1 MTLSTPDPTTVTTI
15 KSVVVRIIFT
25 ERLKPPLLAIPYAS
39 LCQRRLNC
47 YHSAMAGDRDS
58 VAPALAQFL
67 GEFKRVANAIVD
79 SYFIVDTERRIVDF
93 NRAFFALLPRQV
105 ARGLKG
111 KHCFDVLELN
121 ICKSECIAQQCWN
134 DNRHVRLDEIS
145 GSVQG
150 EAQKLRFIL
159 SAVPITDE
167 AGNHVGALEIQ
178 RNVTDEAV
186 VQVKYQEMLETEAR
200 ERERLANQVRM
211 RTKELLETNQLL
223 LKTQKELLAYKKG
236 LTV

>member
-1 MTLSTPDPTTVTTI
+1 VPELRD
-15 KSVVVRIIFT
+15 
-25 ERLKPPLLAIPYAS
+25 AS
-39 LCQRRLNC
+39 
-47 YHSAMAGDRDS
+47 
-58 VAPALAQFL
+58 PALQQFL
-67 GEFKRVANAIVD
+67 AEFKRVANAIVD
-79 SYFIVDTERRIVDF
+79 SYFVVDTERRIVDF

-111 KHCFDVLELN
+111 KHCYEVLELN
-121 ICKSECIAQQCWN
+121 ICKSECIAQQCWA

-145 GSVQG
+145 GAIAG
-150 EAQKLRFIL
+150 ESSKLRFIL

-167 AGNHVGALEIQ
+167 HGNHVGALEIQ

-200 ERERLANQVRM
+200 ERERLANQVRA

>member
-1 MTLSTPDPTTVTTI
+1 M
-15 KSVVVRIIFT
+15 
-25 ERLKPPLLAIPYAS
+25 
-39 LCQRRLNC
+39 N
-47 YHSAMAGDRDS
+47 S
-58 VAPALAQFL
+58 VAPALQQFL
-67 GEFKRVANAIVD
+67 GELKRVASAIVD
-79 SYFIVDTERRIVDF
+79 SYFVVDTERRIVDF
-93 NRAFFALLPRQV
+93 NRAFYALLPRNV

-111 KHCFDVLELN
+111 KHCFEVLEHN
-121 ICKSECIAQQCWN
+121 ICQTSCIAQQCWA

-145 GSVQG
+145 SHVVGAVGDEVQ
-150 EAQKLRFIL
+150 QLRFIL

-167 AGNHVGALEIQ
+167 HGTHVGALEIQ

-200 ERERLANQVRM
+200 ERERLANQVRV

>member
-1 MTLSTPDPTTVTTI
+1 MV
-15 KSVVVRIIFT
+15 
-25 ERLKPPLLAIPYAS
+25 
-39 LCQRRLNC
+39 CQHRANC
-47 YHSAMAGDRDS
+47 YHSSVATDQ
-58 VAPALAQFL
+58 VAPALQHFL
-67 GEFKRVANAIVD
+67 AEFKRVANAIVD
-79 SYFIVDTERRIVDF
+79 SYFIVDTDRRIVDF

-111 KHCFDVLELN
+111 KHCYDVLELN
-121 ICKSECIAQQCWN
+121 ICNSECIAQQCWS

-145 GSVQG
+145 GSIAG

-167 AGNHVGALEIQ
+167 HGNHVGALEIQ

-200 ERERLANQVRM
+200 ERERLANQVRA

>member
-1 MTLSTPDPTTVTTI
+1 M
-15 KSVVVRIIFT
+15 
-25 ERLKPPLLAIPYAS
+25 AA
-39 LCQRRLNC
+39 QRQQLEVNPELQ
-47 YHSAMAGDRDS
+47 G
-58 VAPALAQFL
+58 FL
-67 GEFKRVANAIVD
+67 DQFKRISAAIVD

-93 NRAFFALLPRQV
+93 NRAFYAMLPRQV

-111 KHCFDVLELN
+111 KRCYEVIELN
-121 ICKSECIAQQCWN
+121 ICQNECIAQACWT

-145 GSVQG
+145 GTVIGDTDSQ
-150 EAQKLRFIL
+150 QLRFIL
-159 SAVPITDE
+159 SAVPITDGS
-167 AGNHVGALEIQ
+167 GNHVGALEIQ

-200 ERERLANQVRM
+200 ERERLAAQIRT

-236 LTV
+236 LVA

>member
-1 MTLSTPDPTTVTTI
+1 M
-15 KSVVVRIIFT
+15 
-25 ERLKPPLLAIPYAS
+25 
-39 LCQRRLNC
+39 
-47 YHSAMAGDRDS
+47 DS
-58 VAPALAQFL
+58 APALQQFL
-67 GEFKRVANAIVD
+67 AEFKRVSNAIVD

-93 NRAFFALLPRQV
+93 NRAFHALLPRSV

-111 KHCFDVLELN
+111 KRCYEVLELN
-121 ICKSECIAQQCWN
+121 ICANECIAQQCWQ
-134 DNRHVRLDEIS
+134 DGRHVRLDEIS
-145 GSVQG
+145 GNIAG

-186 VQVKYQEMLETEAR
+186 VQVKYQEMLEKEAR

>member
-1 MTLSTPDPTTVTTI
+1 M
-15 KSVVVRIIFT
+15 SVD
-25 ERLKPPLLAIPYAS
+25 AIP
-39 LCQRRLNC
+39 
-47 YHSAMAGDRDS
+47 
-58 VAPALAQFL
+58 PALQQFL
-67 GEFKRVANAIVD
+67 TEFKRVASAIVD
-79 SYFIVDTERRIVDF
+79 SYFVVDTERRIVDF
-93 NRAFFALLPRQV
+93 NRAFFALLPRQL

-111 KHCFDVLELN
+111 KRCYEVIELN
-121 ICKSECIAQQCWN
+121 ICKTECIAQQCWA

-145 GSVQG
+145 GSVVG
-150 EAQKLRFIL
+150 EAAKLRFIL

-167 AGNHVGALEIQ
+167 RGNQVGALEIQ

>member
-1 MTLSTPDPTTVTTI
+1 MDAT
-15 KSVVVRIIFT
+15 
-25 ERLKPPLLAIPYAS
+25 
-39 LCQRRLNC
+39 
-47 YHSAMAGDRDS
+47 H
-58 VAPALAQFL
+58 PALQQFL
-67 GEFKRVANAIVD
+67 AEFKRVASAIVD
-79 SYFIVDTERRIVDF
+79 SYFVVDAERRIVDF
-93 NRAFFALLPRQV
+93 NRAFFAMLPRQV

-111 KHCFDVLELN
+111 KRCYEVIELN
-121 ICKSECIAQQCWN
+121 ICKTECIAQQCWSG
-134 DNRHVRLDEIS
+134 NRHVRLDEIS
-145 GSVQG
+145 GSVVG
-150 EAQKLRFIL
+150 ESDKLRFIL

-167 AGNHVGALEIQ
+167 RGNHVGALEIQ

>member
-1 MTLSTPDPTTVTTI
+1 MLRSLAMDVHPSLTL
-15 KSVVVRIIFT
+15 
-25 ERLKPPLLAIPYAS
+25 
-39 LCQRRLNC
+39 
-47 YHSAMAGDRDS
+47 
-58 VAPALAQFL
+58 FL
-67 GEFKRVANAIVD
+67 DQFKRVNNAIVD
-79 SYFIVDTERRIVDF
+79 SYFVVDTERRIVDF
-93 NRAFFALLPRQV
+93 NRTFYAMLPRQV

-111 KHCFDVLELN
+111 KKCFEVIELN

-145 GSVQG
+145 GQILG
-150 EAQKLRFIL
+150 DTEAKAMRFIL
-159 SAVPITDE
+159 SAVPITDDV
-167 AGNHVGALEIQ
+167 GNNVGALEIQ

-186 VQVKYQEMLETEAR
+186 VQVKYQEMLEKEAR
-200 ERERLANQVRM
+200 ERERLANQVRA

>member
-1 MTLSTPDPTTVTTI
+1 MPTADA
-15 KSVVVRIIFT
+15 
-25 ERLKPPLLAIPYAS
+25 P
-39 LCQRRLNC
+39 
-47 YHSAMAGDRDS
+47 
-58 VAPALAQFL
+58 APALQQFL
-67 GEFKRVANAIVD
+67 SEFKRTENAIVD
-79 SYFIVDTERRIVDF
+79 SFFVVDTERRIVHF
-93 NRAFFALLPRQV
+93 NRAFFALLPRAV
-105 ARGLKG
+105 ARVLKG
-111 KHCFDVLELN
+111 KHCYEVLELN
-121 ICKSECIAQQCWN
+121 ICKSECIAQQCWA

-145 GSVQG
+145 GSITG
-150 EAQKLRFIL
+150 EEAGKLRFIL

-167 AGNHVGALEIQ
+167 AGNPVGALEIQ

-200 ERERLANQVRM
+200 ERERLANQVRA